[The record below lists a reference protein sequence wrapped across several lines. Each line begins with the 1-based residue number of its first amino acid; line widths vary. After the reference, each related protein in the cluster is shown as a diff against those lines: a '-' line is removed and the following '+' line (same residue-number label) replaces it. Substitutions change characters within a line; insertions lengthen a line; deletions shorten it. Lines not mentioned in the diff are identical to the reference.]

1 MLKFAPVVFIAMS
14 ISAFG
19 AAAQSVERRQ
29 PPVKI
34 DVDLV
39 IVNAVVADHD
49 GRPVTG
55 LDKTHFRIW
64 EDKVPQDIR
73 YFSTEEIPA
82 SVALIFDISGS
93 MAPRLAVART
103 AVAKFLDAGSP
114 EDEYALIQFAT
125 RPDVV
130 QDFTSDT
137 AELRNRIALVG
148 GRGATALYDAVY
160 LGIEQLRHAHNPRK
174 ALLLITDGEDNYS
187 RYTFNDVKRLAMES
201 DIQLFVIGLTGFTP
215 PTMTKGHKT
224 GYEVL
229 QELVDLTGG
238 EAFITSDTRRLDD
251 ICARISE
258 SLKAEYV
265 IGYASTNAATDGKW
279 RKLHVKLDQVSHANV
294 HARSG
299 YYARTQ

>member
-1 MLKFAPVVFIAMS
+1 MLKFWSVIFLLLTSSFDAS
-14 ISAFG
+14 
-19 AAAQSVERRQ
+19 AQSTERRQ
-29 PPVKI
+29 VPVKI

-39 IVNAVVADHD
+39 LVNAAVTDHD

-55 LDKTHFRIW
+55 LDQKHFRIW
-64 EDKVPQDIR
+64 EDKIQQDIR

-82 SVALIFDISGS
+82 SVAVIFDISGS
-93 MAPRLAVART
+93 MAPRLAVARD
-103 AVAKFLDAGSP
+103 AVTNFLNAGSP
-114 EDEYALIQFAT
+114 EDEYTLIQFAN

-137 AELRNRIALVG
+137 VELRNRIALTS

-174 ALLLITDGEDNYS
+174 ALLLITDGEDNHS
-187 RYTFNDVKRLAMES
+187 RYSFGDVKRLAMES
-201 DIQLFVIGLTGFTP
+201 DIQLFAIGISGFVI
-215 PTMTKGHKT
+215 PTMTKGHKP
-224 GYEVL
+224 GNEVL

-238 EAFITSDTRRLDD
+238 EAFFTSDTKRLGD
-251 ICARISE
+251 ICAKISE

-265 IGYASTNAATDGKW
+265 IGYASTNTANDGKW
-279 RKLHVKLDQVSHANV
+279 RKLQVKLEQVSRANV

-299 YYARTQ
+299 YYARIQ

>member
-1 MLKFAPVVFIAMS
+1 MLKFGPVFFMLAMC
-14 ISAFG
+14 AFD
-19 AAAQSVERRQ
+19 ASAQSTERRQ
-29 PPVKI
+29 QPVKI

-39 IVNAVVADHD
+39 LVNAAVTDHD

-55 LDKTHFRIW
+55 LDQKHFRVW
-64 EDKVPQDIR
+64 EDKVRQDIR

-82 SVALIFDISGS
+82 SVAVIFDISGS
-93 MAPRLAVART
+93 MAPRLAVARN
-103 AVAKFLDAGSP
+103 AVAKFLNAGSP
-114 EDEYALIQFAT
+114 EDEYSLIQFAN

-130 QDFTSDT
+130 QDFTTD
-137 AELRNRIALVG
+137 AVELRNRMALVG

-174 ALLLITDGEDNYS
+174 ALLLITDGEDNHS
-187 RYTFNDVKRLAMES
+187 RYNFADVKRLAMES
-201 DIQLFVIGLTGFTP
+201 DIQLFAIGISGFVI

-224 GYEVL
+224 GNEVL

-238 EAFITSDTRRLDD
+238 EAFFTSDTRRLSE
-251 ICARISE
+251 ICDRIAE

-265 IGYASTNAATDGKW
+265 IGYASTNTANDGKW
-279 RKLHVKLDQVSHANV
+279 RKLQVKLEQVSHANV

-299 YYARTQ
+299 YYARIQ

>member
-1 MLKFAPVVFIAMS
+1 MLKFGPVVLITLL
-14 ISAFG
+14 ISGSG

-29 PPVKI
+29 PPMKI

-39 IVNAVVADHD
+39 IVNAAVMDHD
-49 GRPVTG
+49 GRPLAG

-64 EDKVPQDIR
+64 EDKVQQDIR

-93 MAPRLAVART
+93 MAPRIAVARN
-103 AVAKFLDAGSP
+103 AVAKFFDAGSP
-114 EDEYALIQFAT
+114 EDEYALIQFAN

-174 ALLLITDGEDNYS
+174 AVLLITDGEDNRS
-187 RYTFNDVKRLAMES
+187 RYTFDDVKRLAMES
-201 DIQLFVIGLTGFTP
+201 DIQLFAIGLTGFTP
-215 PTMTKGHKT
+215 PTMAKGHKT
-224 GYEVL
+224 GNEVL

-238 EAFITSDTRRLDD
+238 EAFFTSDTSRLGD
-251 ICARISE
+251 ICARISAR
-258 SLKAEYV
+258 LKAEYV
-265 IGYASTNAATDGKW
+265 IGYASTNTANDGKW
-279 RKLHVKLDQVSHANV
+279 RKLHVKLDRVSHANV
-294 HARSG
+294 RARSG
-299 YYARTQ
+299 YYARVQ